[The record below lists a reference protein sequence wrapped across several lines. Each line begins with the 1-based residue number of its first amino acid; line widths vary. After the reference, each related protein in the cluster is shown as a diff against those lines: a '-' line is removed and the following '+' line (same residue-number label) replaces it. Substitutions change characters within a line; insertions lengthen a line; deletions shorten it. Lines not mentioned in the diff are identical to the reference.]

1 MKIKDILK
9 AQKETVQPA
18 KKEVLGKNQFN
29 GNFYFKKKKKKAE

>member
-1 MKIKDILK
+1 MKIREILES
-9 AQKETVQPA
+9 QKEMVQPA